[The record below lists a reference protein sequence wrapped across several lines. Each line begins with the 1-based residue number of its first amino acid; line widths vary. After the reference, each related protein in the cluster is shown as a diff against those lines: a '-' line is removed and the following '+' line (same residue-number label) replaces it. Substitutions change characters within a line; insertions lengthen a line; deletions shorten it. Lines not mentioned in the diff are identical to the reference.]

1 MEKKSRILYLRAT
14 SMSGAGTRVLVQ
26 WLSWLDRKGFRVF
39 VSAPNKGWLK
49 EKLSQ
54 FRNKKVLDAEF
65 YIPKARDYPKFSVLV
80 LRLCFFVIKNRI
92 DVIHCNSDVAYF
104 TACVVA
110 RITRRPVV
118 THLRFH
124 YKKEFYSWLF
134 GGWRKPDLVI
144 LVSEAFRHEEIGKIH
159 AVVPGTP
166 VKALHN
172 CIDVSEYPENITPD
186 QWDSDYIF
194 YPAAISERKRQI
206 QLFRMDQILQKKG
219 AGLRFIVAGKANDSQ
234 YWELCMQEADR
245 YPGNHIE
252 FVGHVNDVASMYHG
266 AFISLTLSEYETFG
280 YSVLESMASGVPVI
294 GYRID
299 AVQEVLGESTYLVDL
314 DDIETLVEQIVTLRQ
329 DSDQWQAYS
338 KRLRQRARDYFS
350 PDYICPKLLNM
361 YAEVLERRRALP
373 SVEDAR

>member
-1 MEKKSRILYLRAT
+1 MDKKSRILYLRAT

-26 WLSWLDRKGFRVF
+26 WLNWLDRNGFGVF

-49 EKLSQ
+49 GKLSQ
-54 FRNKKVLDAEF
+54 FPNKKVLDAEF

-80 LRLCFFVIKNRI
+80 LRLSFFVIKNRI

-144 LVSEAFRHEEIGKIH
+144 LVSEAFRQEEIEKIH
-159 AVVPGTP
+159 AVAPGTP

-172 CIDVSEYPENITPD
+172 CIDVSEYPKNTTPG

-206 QLFRMDQILQKKG
+206 QLFRMDQILQKKRTE
-219 AGLRFIVAGKANDSQ
+219 LRFIVAGKATDSQ
-234 YWELCMQEADR
+234 YWKLCMQEADR

-252 FVGHVNDVASMYHG
+252 FVGHVNDVASMYRG
-266 AFISLTLSEYETFG
+266 AFLSLTLSEYETFG

-314 DDIETLVEQIVTLRQ
+314 DDIETLTEQIVTLRQ
-329 DSDQWQAYS
+329 DSDQCQAYS
-338 KRLRQRARDYFS
+338 ERLRQRARDYFS

-361 YAEVLERRRALP
+361 YAEVLERRRA
-373 SVEDAR
+373 